1 MPVIAKLILAIL
13 AIALIGNKGLYAQN
27 LEQVHLKDGSVIEGY
42 ICEQIP
48 GKNIRVQA
56 NKATIV
62 VSADSLVSS
71 SETLMPVSGL
81 DDEWKS
87 WIMEQETTPNAL
99 KIADLKFPNTEYKNV
114 HLLKEG
120 EEIVFLSVIPKQYVV
135 EWNKVEKTEKSLRPV
150 DQFSGLDDVLEM
162 NDGSKHVGQVV
173 EQIPGKTI
181 KINKSKDEAITVN
194 ASQVAEMTLMPITD
208 KLDIIEQSPFLDRIY
223 VEGNPN
229 PIDGLI
235 VRRRPSKDLTIL
247 TKIDGE
253 RTYPIKD
260 IIKYQK
266 FKNTDHKVIR
276 DKILEKNE
284 VIINGNVKNARFIN
298 LGSVREYLILENGYS
313 MEAKKGEDLIL
324 EANLE
329 NQAIPIHLIKA
340 YRKNIAGPK
349 TTTKVMRDVFTYRDF
364 VENSLPVNRS
374 ITPNGNTKIEYP
386 LEESGDY
393 VISIQGQRGFIIIHV
408 E

>member
-13 AIALIGNKGLYAQN
+13 AIALIGNNGLYAQS

-114 HLLKEG
+114 HLIKEG

-135 EWNKVEKTEKSLRPV
+135 EWNKVEKTEKSLRP
-150 DQFSGLDDVLEM
+150 DNQFSGLDDVLEM
-162 NDGSKHVGQVV
+162 NDGSKHVGQVI

-194 ASQVAEMTLMPITD
+194 ASQVAEMTLVPITD
-208 KLDIIEQSPFLDRIY
+208 ELDIIEQSPFLDRIY

-284 VIINGNVKNARFIN
+284 VLINGNVKNARFIN